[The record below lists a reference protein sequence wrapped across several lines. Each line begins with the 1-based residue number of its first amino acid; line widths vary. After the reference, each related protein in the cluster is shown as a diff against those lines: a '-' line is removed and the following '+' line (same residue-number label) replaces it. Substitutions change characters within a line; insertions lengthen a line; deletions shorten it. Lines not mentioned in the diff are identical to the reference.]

1 MLIPIGIILCKKD
14 EIIFIN
20 EKIVLNILSNAIKYN
35 REDGNIFV
43 NIKCKDEKV
52 IIDVIDTG
60 TGIPEEKLGKLFN
73 RFERFDNI

>member
-43 NIKCKDEKV
+43 SIKCKDEKV

-60 TGIPEEKLGKLFN
+60 IGTPGEKLGKLFN
-73 RFERFDNI
+73 RFERFDDI